1 MVPFDT
7 VVLFDVENL
16 LGEPSGWQRAAAKL
30 SFGDILSRVSR
41 DESGTVGRF
50 AVSRAYANWGRSF
63 MSTLRQEMTENG
75 VEPRQIFG
83 FDRTGTK
90 NAADIELVI
99 DAMDLAYLRPDIT
112 TFVLVTRDGGFSALA
127 RKLHEL
133 GKAVVVCAD
142 ADCSRALRSVAD
154 VFIDLPDPEA
164 GLAAIVEEPQASQ
177 HDRSST
183 AAGDR
188 VLDETREKV
197 LDEIGAIAK
206 RDGDRLDREGIQLQ
220 VLGVQFARTLPSL
233 GEVKSGYAGLKEFLQ
248 WALVGSPYCVIRKL
262 EGPEGS
268 KVRLGRRS
276 QAPQGFEQLPNL
288 ERRRPRQFRDQA
300 TLYRFLASQG
310 EPYIR
315 LADPQ
320 SVAVV
325 LGEAAKA
332 GIDGEELST
341 VIDRIAAALAGQ
353 VAAEDVKF
361 TLLALSYGDAMSG
374 EPAGAPVEL
383 RKYALKAGTTPRRL
397 RASLLA
403 TVREKLETRLSPID
417 DAVLGSLVAEAG

>member
-1 MVPFDT
+1 MPR
-7 VVLFDVENL
+7 
-16 LGEPSGWQRAAAKL
+16 S
-30 SFGDILSRVSR
+30 SRSR
-41 DESGTVGRF
+41 
-50 AVSRAYANWGRSF
+50 SRA
-63 MSTLRQEMTENG
+63 
-75 VEPRQIFG
+75 
-83 FDRTGTK
+83 
-90 NAADIELVI
+90 
-99 DAMDLAYLRPDIT
+99 
-112 TFVLVTRDGGFSALA
+112 
-127 RKLHEL
+127 
-133 GKAVVVCAD
+133 
-142 ADCSRALRSVAD
+142 
-154 VFIDLPDPEA
+154 
-164 GLAAIVEEPQASQ
+164 Q

-197 LDEIGAIAK
+197 LAEIGAIAK
-206 RDGDRLDREGIQLQ
+206 RDGHRLDREGIQLQ
-220 VLGVQFARTLPSL
+220 VLGVHFAGTLPSL
-233 GEVKSGYAGLKEFLQ
+233 GEVRSGYAGLKEFLQ

-276 QAPQGFEQLPNL
+276 HAPQGFERLPDL

-320 SVAVV
+320 SVAIV

-361 TLLALSYGDAMSG
+361 TLLALGDRT
-374 EPAGAPVEL
+374 AGRSA
-383 RKYALKAGTTPRRL
+383 RSCGR
-397 RASLLA
+397 S
-403 TVREKLETRLSPID
+403 
-417 DAVLGSLVAEAG
+417 